1 MHSSAHGHSADHG
14 HLWQLPDG
22 TGLHA
27 RPGELTVDDDT
38 GRLCCH
44 LCGRWYVS
52 LGSHVRAHGYTA
64 ASYRTEMGLCTGEP
78 LIAAALSDS
87 IAVRQADAFRR
98 DERIRVAFAAGAA
111 TNHRAATTASKTTEP
126 QQRIVRRR
134 AALQAGRDTIAARRR
149 QDLVQRLNHL
159 GHSTLAGYLRSAYAD
174 GASLETL
181 AMTTGL
187 GRARLR
193 TELDA
198 AGVQVRPTGVNTAAG
213 RRSRAID
220 AEQAAARR
228 LRTDDLHTWLRDRRA
243 AGWPLT
249 RLAAAVGHS
258 THWVQWRLSPTA

>member
-1 MHSSAHGHSADHG
+1 MHSSAHGHSAHHG

-27 RPGELTVDDDT
+27 RPGQLTVDDDT

-64 ASYRTEMGLCTGEP
+64 SSYRTEMGICSGEP
-78 LIAAALSDS
+78 LIAAALSGS
-87 IAVRQADAFRR
+87 IAARQTDAYQN
-98 DERIRVAFAAGAA
+98 DERIRVAFAAGAKIA
-111 TNHRAATTASKTTEP
+111 RRAVTDPPKTPEP
-126 QQRIVRRR
+126 QQRIARRR
-134 AALQAGRDTIAARRR
+134 AALQAGRQTIAARRH
-149 QDLVQRLNHL
+149 QDLVERLNHL
-159 GHSTLAGYLRSAYAD
+159 GHSTLAGYLRSAYAT

-193 TELDA
+193 AELDA
-198 AGVQVRPTGVNTAAG
+198 AGVQVRATGINTAAG
-213 RRSRAID
+213 RRSRAVA
-220 AEQAAARR
+220 AEQAAAQR
-228 LRTDDLHTWLRDRRA
+228 LRTDDLHGWLRDRRA
-243 AGWPLT
+243 DGWPLT